1 MVNLSLTEKGGTTSE
16 LSFDKGEVTVGRVR
30 GNDIIL
36 PKGNISKYHC
46 RLLVKGDELLVE
58 DLHSTN
64 GTYLN
69 GRRITEP
76 TPISTADK
84 IFVGDFILRLNL
96 LSSTAEIMRPSHLAG
111 PPEAGSLG
119 AAVPRRPPPP
129 PPGSRPGSGADEPPL
144 AGLSGR
150 AHLGGH
156 AGAALG
162 TGSVA
167 APPAPSPPP
176 PPRAKV
182 GATMMDAA
190 FPAQGG
196 PSEIKLDDDDD
207 ELRTPHPRITVPPLK
222 PAIQPAG
229 SLIDVDAE
237 SPGPRRAPGRGEVSI
252 PPEPSSATGRA
263 AEPAPNAARPL
274 AEPIKGKAAPAAPA
288 AGSSLVDREWPE
300 WLADLLG
307 SEGVSAAFFAGGD
320 QSEILRNGR
329 RETALVS
336 PADIAGLEAVV
347 RQLAGRGAPKPAPDA
362 AVIMTTLADGTRFS
376 AIFPPL
382 VDRLCVAI
390 RRPVVSGKTID
401 ELVAQGALSVEM
413 RQVLEACLATRQNVM
428 IVGDRAACDVVMR
441 ALLWSV
447 DRVARVMLI
456 SDTITPP
463 ASATAWI
470 KVQPDEQAAAA
481 VAAAVAME
489 PDYLVLDA
497 DHMAQSDEVIGACN
511 LGMKGVILSLGA
523 RSASDAIHRTGLG
536 SASTVSAGGAGGIP
550 GIDVVVH
557 AAVLVDG
564 TVKVIE
570 VAEPKPGLDGRWAS
584 HALLVWIPDRERGSF
599 RVTGAHAALA
609 AKLAAAGNPL
619 APEILSQ

>member
-1 MVNLSLTEKGGTTSE
+1 
-16 LSFDKGEVTVGRVR
+16 
-30 GNDIIL
+30 
-36 PKGNISKYHC
+36 
-46 RLLVKGDELLVE
+46 
-58 DLHSTN
+58 
-64 GTYLN
+64 
-69 GRRITEP
+69 
-76 TPISTADK
+76 
-84 IFVGDFILRLNL
+84 
-96 LSSTAEIMRPSHLAG
+96 
-111 PPEAGSLG
+111 
-119 AAVPRRPPPP
+119 
-129 PPGSRPGSGADEPPL
+129 
-144 AGLSGR
+144 
-150 AHLGGH
+150 
-156 AGAALG
+156 
-162 TGSVA
+162 
-167 APPAPSPPP
+167 
-176 PPRAKV
+176 
-182 GATMMDAA
+182 MMDAA

-237 SPGPRRAPGRGEVSI
+237 SQGHDARRDEAKYLSHRNRHRRRAVPRSLHPMPPGRL
-252 PPEPSSATGRA
+252 PSRSKRSRAGRA
-263 AEPAPNAARPL
+263 GRGA
-274 AEPIKGKAAPAAPA
+274 
-288 AGSSLVDREWPE
+288 SLVDREWPE

-320 QSEILRNGR
+320 QSEVLRNGR

-336 PADIAGLEAVV
+336 PADIAGLDAVV
-347 RQLAGRGAPKPAPDA
+347 RQLAGRGSPKPAPDA
-362 AVIMTTLADGTRFS
+362 AVIMTTLADGTRVS

-390 RRPVVSGKTID
+390 RRPVASGKTID
-401 ELVAQGALSVEM
+401 ELVAQGAISVEM

-428 IVGDRAACDVVMR
+428 IAGDRAACDVIMR